1 MLRVL
6 TTYTYEMEVPEKA
19 VQEILAQIDIKN
31 NLLKNS
37 VALLFCHA
45 KFIEMGIMEAVSK
58 SLPFDV
64 VGCTS
69 LFFAV
74 SGQTGDSVATDGM
87 MLTVTVLTSD
97 DVEFAVS
104 VSEPM
109 TEANGEEHIQTL
121 YRNTVA
127 SLGARPELVFAFPPT
142 QLNLT
147 IDVMS
152 AALDRACGGVPIFGT
167 VALDMVTHIR
177 NPLTIHRGVA
187 YSDRMAL
194 LLFKG
199 PVKPR
204 FFSIRFPKKSILT
217 QDAII
222 TGAEGSRIHT
232 INNKPAISFLKEL
245 GLMQDS
251 TESFVSAIPLIVED
265 DEGQNPRVV
274 VVQNITSDGTLICSR
289 QVPAGKLL
297 KIGASTADMVLTG
310 AKTLFQS
317 IAEGG
322 DRAGLLVFSCFLRS
336 VTLGGG
342 AIAEAQLLQQALG
355 SNSGPWLYLNS
366 GGELCPTYA
375 DSGEIVNQ
383 ALQYALIA
391 CQF

>member
-1 MLRVL
+1 MFKVL
-6 TTYTYEMEVPEKA
+6 TTYTYELDNPEKA
-19 VQEILAQIDIKN
+19 AQEILAQIDIKN

-37 VALLFCHA
+37 VALLFCHT
-45 KFIEMGIMEAVSK
+45 KFIEMGVMEAVCK

-104 VSEPM
+104 VSEPL

-121 YRNTVA
+121 YRNTAA

-177 NPLTIHRGVA
+177 NPLTIHRGAA

-217 QDAII
+217 QDAVI

-232 INNKPAISFLKEL
+232 INNMPATSFLKEL
-245 GLMQDS
+245 GLMQNS
-251 TESFVSAIPLIVED
+251 AESFVSAIPLIIED
-265 DEGQNPRVV
+265 GEGKNPRVV
-274 VVQNITSDGTLICSR
+274 VVQDITPEGTLICSR
-289 QVPAGKLL
+289 QVPVGKLL

-310 AKTLFQS
+310 ASTLFQN
-317 IAEGG
+317 IAEKGNG
-322 DRAGLLVFSCFLRS
+322 AGLLVFSCFLRS
-336 VTLGGG
+336 VTLGEG
-342 AIAEAQLLQQALG
+342 AIAEVQLLQQVLG
-355 SNSGPWLYLNS
+355 SNFGPWLYLSS
-366 GGELCPTYA
+366 GGELCPANTGF
-375 DSGEIVNQ
+375 GETVNQ